1 MDKRMVKRAAIKN
14 IMSVVGIL
22 VLGILMPTPRT
33 LCGEDSGTKYFKN
46 YSYKEYDHQPQNWG
60 IAQDPDGIIYVANH
74 GGVLMY
80 DGVDWRLIYVPNM
93 TVRSLAIDEKGT
105 VYVGGNGE
113 VGFLKPDDRGFLQ
126 YISLNE
132 HLEEDQRSFSNVWRS
147 HATEEGIYFC
157 PSELLLRW
165 DPKARQMKAWKP
177 DHRFLY
183 SFTVGGRLWTHQQNI
198 GLMQMSGDSLK
209 ILPGGDMFTGPQERI
224 FLISP
229 FHGDSDS
236 RRMLIGT
243 RLTGFYRYDG
253 ERVIPFPTGVD
264 DYLKENTAFHGIR
277 LSSGDFALA
286 TAHGG
291 LIIMDADG
299 RLKGIYDKSA
309 GLQDDEINYILEDNQ
324 ENLWLCL
331 GKGITKIEY
340 ASPLSIHDERS
351 SLPGIVLSVVRH
363 HDRLYVGTSKGLYY
377 LESPRQFRPVSGLP
391 VSCWGLL
398 SLEDSL
404 LAATTAGVFWIE
416 NRDNIKGM
424 VIKDISYVLLRSR
437 HHPGHVWCG
446 SHYGLVILSR
456 ENGQWREKYRLDS
469 IGQPVHSIA
478 EDQKGRIWLGT
489 LTGTVFRVDVPGS
502 MNRPDVSRYDASHGL
517 PEGEVY
523 TTAAAGHVV
532 FATERGMYRFA
543 EDKERFVADPT
554 LGDGFCGGPD
564 GKPVF
569 RLTQDE
575 DNHIWFHSAS
585 RNYRA
590 ILNPNGSFTIQ
601 ARPFRRL
608 PLVQVNTIY
617 ADPDGRT
624 IWLGSIDG
632 LIHYDKTFKKDYDL
646 HISALIREVAI
657 NETTAIFGGHGTGT
671 GADAKGFSPVIDYKD
686 RNLRFRWAAPFFE
699 NESATQY
706 RYFLEGYDRNW
717 CEWKAATQK
726 DYTNLDNGR
735 YRFRVQAQNVYQTP
749 SQKAVF
755 PFKVLPPW
763 YKTWWAFSLYAAGLF
778 LLMFLVVKWRSSR
791 LTHEKQRLEGIVK
804 ERTREINEKNQ
815 QLEDQSRKLTEM
827 DRVKSRFFANISH
840 EFRTPLTLIMSPLEE
855 MLIGSR
861 DQQQK
866 KRLNLMLHN
875 SQRLLILINQLLDLS
890 RFDSGKMRL
899 QASLQNIVPFLKGIL
914 AAFHLLARQHKLDL
928 EFHSQHEEIAFYYDS
943 QKMEDVMTN
952 LLINAVKF
960 TPPGGKITVS
970 LSLNQQE
977 PPGFINISV
986 QDTGTGIAGEQ
997 LAHIFDR
1004 FYQADDPRE
1013 KGRQGTG
1020 IGLALTREIVLL
1032 HHGKI
1037 DVHSQVGKGS
1047 EFVIQLPLGKS
1058 HLKPEDIAAPAKAAA
1073 AAPKS
1078 REIEAL
1084 YAPPQEEAHPEAEI
1098 EDPGKPVILVVEDH
1112 DDMRVHLRDS
1122 LAPHYTVA
1130 QAKNGKEGIEKA
1142 REIIPDLIVS
1152 DIMMP
1157 EVDGYELCQALKTDI
1172 QTSHIPIILLT
1183 AKASQ
1188 ECIIEGLETGADD
1201 YITKPFNTR
1210 MLLGRIKNLI
1220 ELRRQLQLKIQRQKM
1235 LLPAEIIVSSIDDE
1249 FLQKFQHII
1258 EENLD
1263 DPEFTIDILCDR
1275 LDMGR
1280 STLFKKIRAL
1290 TGETP
1295 NQFILSYRLERGA
1308 QLLKDKSR
1316 SVTDVAFDVGFS
1328 SPAYFATCFK
1338 EKFHQS
1344 PSAYQAAESS
1354 PRPPP
1359 SPQA

>member
-1 MDKRMVKRAAIKN
+1 MDKRMVKRAAIKR
-14 IMSVVGIL
+14 ILSGVGIL
-22 VLGILMPTPRT
+22 VLGGLLLTSRS
-33 LCGEDSGTKYFKN
+33 LVGQDSGTKYFRN

-183 SFTVGGRLWTHQQNI
+183 SFTVGGRLWIHQQNI
-198 GLMQMSGDSLK
+198 GLMQMSGDSLE
-209 ILPGGDMFTGPQERI
+209 ILPGGDMFTEPQERI
-224 FLISP
+224 FLIAP
-229 FHGDSDS
+229 FPGGS
-236 RRMLIGT
+236 RKILIGT
-243 RLTGFYRYDG
+243 RFTGFYVYDG
-253 ERVIPFPTGVD
+253 KRVTPFPTGAD
-264 DYLKENTAFHGIR
+264 DYLKKNIAFHGIR
-277 LSSGDFALA
+277 LCGGDFALA

-331 GKGITKIEY
+331 GRGITKIEY
-340 ASPLSIHDERS
+340 ASGLSIHDERS
-351 SLPGIVLSVVRH
+351 GLAGMVLSVVRH
-363 HDRLYVGTSKGLYY
+363 HDHLYAGTNKGLYY
-377 LESPRQFRPVSGLP
+377 LASPRQFRPVPGLP

-398 SLEDSL
+398 SLEDCL
-404 LAATTAGVFWIE
+404 LAATSAGVFRID
-416 NRDNIKGM
+416 NRDNIEGT
-424 VIKDISYVLLRSR
+424 VTRDISYVLLRSR
-437 HHPGHVWCG
+437 QNPGHIWCG

-456 ENGQWREKYRLDS
+456 QKGQWAEKYRLNE

-478 EDQKGRIWLGT
+478 EDPKGRVWLGT

-502 MNRPDVSRYDASHGL
+502 MNRPGVSRYDTSHGL
-517 PEGEVY
+517 PGGEIY
-523 TTAAAGHVV
+523 TTAAAGHVM

-543 EDKERFVADPT
+543 EATERFVADPT
-554 LGDGFCGGPD
+554 LGNGFCGGPD
-564 GKPVF
+564 ARPVF
-569 RLTQDE
+569 RLSQDE
-575 DNHIWFHSAS
+575 GGHIWFHSAS

-590 ILNPNGSFTIQ
+590 IPNPNGSFTVQ
-601 ARPFRRL
+601 DRPFRRL

-617 ADPDGRT
+617 PDPDGHT
-624 IWLGSIDG
+624 VWLGSIDG
-632 LIHYDKTFKKDYDL
+632 LIHYDKTFKKNYDL

-657 NETTAIFGGHGTGT
+657 NETTAIFGGHGAVTGSE
-671 GADAKGFSPVIDYKD
+671 ANGFSPVIDYKD

-706 RYFLEGYDRNW
+706 RYFLEGYDRDW
-717 CEWKAATQK
+717 CQWTDATQK

-735 YRFRVQAQNVYQTP
+735 YRFRVDAQNIYRTP
-749 SQKAVF
+749 SRKAVF
-755 PFKVLPPW
+755 SFKVLPPW
-763 YKTWWAFSLYAAGLF
+763 YKTWWAFSLYAAALF
-778 LLMFLVVKWRSSR
+778 LSMFLVVKWRSSR

-840 EFRTPLTLIMSPLEE
+840 EFRTPLTLIMSPVEE
-855 MLIGSR
+855 MLANSR
-861 DQQQK
+861 DPQQK

-875 SQRLLILINQLLDLS
+875 SQRLLTLINQLLDLS

-899 QASLQNIVPFLKGIL
+899 QASLQDIVPFLKGIL
-914 AAFHLLARQHKLDL
+914 SAFHLLARQHQLDL
-928 EFHSQHEEIAFYYDS
+928 EFHSQHEEIALYFDS

-970 LSLNQQE
+970 LSLNRQQ
-977 PPGFINISV
+977 PPGFVNISV
-986 QDTGTGIAGEQ
+986 QDTGIGIAGGQ
-997 LAHIFDR
+997 LAHIFNR

-1013 KGRQGTG
+1013 KARQGTG

-1037 DVHSQVGKGS
+1037 DVHSQAGKGS

-1058 HLKPEDIAAPAKAAA
+1058 HLQPEDIAAPDKAAA
-1073 AAPKS
+1073 PAS
-1078 REIEAL
+1078 RAEEIEAL
-1084 YAPPQEEAHPEAEI
+1084 YASSEEETRPEAETA
-1098 EDPGKPVILVVEDH
+1098 DPEKPVILVVEDH
-1112 DDMRVHLRDS
+1112 DDMRALLRES
-1122 LAPHYTVA
+1122 LAPHYSVA
-1130 QAKNGKEGIEKA
+1130 QARNGRQGIEKA
-1142 REIIPDLIVS
+1142 KELIPDLIVS

-1157 EVDGYELCQALKTDI
+1157 EVDGYELCRALKTDI

-1188 ECIIEGLETGADD
+1188 ECIIDGLETGADD
-1201 YITKPFNTR
+1201 YITKPFNSR
-1210 MLLGRIKNLI
+1210 MLLSRIKNLI

-1235 LLPAEIIVSSIDDE
+1235 LLPNEIPVSSIDDE

-1308 QLLKDKSR
+1308 QLLKDKAR
-1316 SVTDVAFDVGFS
+1316 SVTDVALDVGFS

-1344 PSAYQAAESS
+1344 PSAYQAAQTS
-1354 PRPPP
+1354 PPPPP